1 MKMFMIQYFLFT
13 KHEVSLEKTGSTEAQ
28 IAFLTQ
34 RVVQLSS
41 HLKIHKKD
49 YSSQRGLRK
58 ILGRRKR
65 LLIYLL
71 DKNPIGYTN
80 LIKQL
85 GIRGPK
91 VESR

>member
-1 MKMFMIQYFLFT
+1 MTQYLLFT
-13 KHEVSLEKTGSTEAQ
+13 KNSFSLEKTGSIEAQ
-28 IAFLTQ
+28 IASLTD
-34 RVVQLSS
+34 RVIQLSL
-41 HLKIHKKD
+41 HLKVHKKD

-71 DKNPIGYTN
+71 HKNPIRYN
-80 LIKQL
+80 SIIIQL

>member
-1 MKMFMIQYFLFT
+1 MIQYLLFT
-13 KHEVSLEKTGSTEAQ
+13 KNSFSLEKTGSVVAQ
-28 IAFLTQ
+28 IAALTN
-34 RVVQLSS
+34 RVIQLSL
-41 HLKIHKKD
+41 HLKMHKKD

-71 DKNPIGYTN
+71 HKDPIEYKNIIT
-80 LIKQL
+80 QL

>member
-1 MKMFMIQYFLFT
+1 MTQDLLFT
-13 KHEVSLEKTGSTEAQ
+13 KNSFSLEKTGSIGAQ
-28 IAFLTQ
+28 IASLTA
-34 RVVQLSS
+34 RVIQLSL

-71 DKNPIGYTN
+71 HKNPIGYEN
-80 LIKQL
+80 IIRQL
-85 GIRGPK
+85 GIRGLK
-91 VESR
+91 VESK

>member
-1 MKMFMIQYFLFT
+1 MTQYFLFT
-13 KHEVSLEKTGSTEAQ
+13 KHEVLLEKTGSTEAQ

-41 HLKIHKKD
+41 HLKVHKKD

-65 LLIYLL
+65 LLIYLV
-71 DKNPIGYTN
+71 DKNPIRYAN

-91 VESR
+91 VPSR